1 MPGQT
6 TTMYAAEV
14 RQHLLLLHEER
25 VLAHE
30 AGLDH
35 DVAYMSD
42 LDDEIAAYRAAY
54 VGAAVTELAL
64 LRASLDGRNFG

>member
-1 MPGQT
+1 MPST
-6 TTMYAAEV
+6 AMNATEV
-14 RQHLLLLHEER
+14 RQHLMLLHEER

-35 DVAYMSD
+35 DPAYMAD
-42 LDDEIAAYRAAY
+42 LDDEIAAYRSAY

-64 LRASLDGRNFG
+64 LRADLDGRNQG

>member
-1 MPGQT
+1 MPS
-6 TTMYAAEV
+6 AAMNATEV
-14 RQHLLLLHEER
+14 RQHLMLLHEER

-35 DVAYMSD
+35 DPAYMSD

-64 LRASLDGRNFG
+64 LRADLDGRNHG